1 MRWYDSMQAMA
12 RVSYVGE
19 DELPRELQALYAR
32 FAREGHFENQARTLA
47 HAPAVFRHVYGLV
60 QELREEG
67 SLPPRLIEI
76 AVVATSAANRCKY
89 CVGHH
94 APVLKAQGLAPG
106 TVERILERDV
116 PGLDAVERLV
126 RDYAL
131 LVNERPWGIQDKVF
145 EELRR
150 HFNERQIVELTAR
163 IGLCGLFNRLNDAL
177 QIEPEAGIIIEG
189 DSGHQGR

>member
-1 MRWYDSMQAMA
+1 MA

-19 DELPRELQALYAR
+19 ENLPPELRPLYAV
-32 FAREGHFENQARTLA
+32 FAHDGNFENQARALA

-60 QELREEG
+60 QELRQEG
-67 SLPPRLIEI
+67 ALPQRLVEI

-94 APVLKAQGLAPG
+94 APVLEAQGLAPE
-106 TVERILERDV
+106 TVARILEPDV

-131 LVNERPWGIQDKVF
+131 LVTERPGRIPERIFDSLKQ
-145 EELRR
+145 

-163 IGLCGLFNRLNDAL
+163 IGLCGLFNRFNDAL
-177 QIEPEAGIIIEG
+177 QIEPEAGVII
-189 DSGHQGR
+189 DRDNPHQGR